1 MSFRR
6 VFQILTI
13 AFALAFTF
21 TATGTTTTAYA
32 CDPNVSSGGYC

>member
-6 VFQILTI
+6 VFQVVTL
-13 AFALAFTF
+13 ALALAFTF
-21 TATGTTTTAYA
+21 TATSTSAYA

>member
-6 VFQILTI
+6 VFQVMTI

-21 TATGTTTTAYA
+21 TATSTSAYA
-32 CDPNVSSGGYC
+32 CDPGVPSPGYC

>member
-6 VFQILTI
+6 VFQIVTI

-21 TATGTTTTAYA
+21 TATSTTAYA
-32 CDPNVSSGGYC
+32 CDPSVSSGGYC

>member
-6 VFQILTI
+6 VFQIMTI

-21 TATGTTTTAYA
+21 TATSTSAYA
-32 CDPNVSSGGYC
+32 CDPQPGSPGYC

>member
-6 VFQILTI
+6 VFQIVTI

-21 TATGTTTTAYA
+21 TATSTSAYA

>member
-6 VFQILTI
+6 VFQIVTI

-21 TATGTTTTAYA
+21 TATTTTANA
-32 CDPNVSSGGYC
+32 CDPGVASGGYC

>member
-6 VFQILTI
+6 VFQIVTI

-21 TATGTTTTAYA
+21 TATSSTTAYA
-32 CDPNVSSGGYC
+32 CDPGVPTGGYC

>member
-6 VFQILTI
+6 VFQIITI

-21 TATGTTTTAYA
+21 TATSADTALA
-32 CDPNVSSGGYC
+32 CDPQTSGGYC

>member
-6 VFQILTI
+6 VFQIVTI

-21 TATGTTTTAYA
+21 TATSTSAYA
-32 CDPNVSSGGYC
+32 CDPNVSSPGYC

>member
-6 VFQILTI
+6 VFQIVTI

-21 TATGTTTTAYA
+21 TATSTSAYA
-32 CDPNVSSGGYC
+32 CDPSVSSGGYC

>member
-6 VFQILTI
+6 VFQIVTI

-21 TATGTTTTAYA
+21 TATTSTAAYA
-32 CDPNVSSGGYC
+32 CDPDHPTGGYC

>member
-6 VFQILTI
+6 VFQIVTI

-21 TATGTTTTAYA
+21 TSTSTSAYA
-32 CDPNVSSGGYC
+32 CDPQPSSGGYC

>member
-6 VFQILTI
+6 VFQIVTI

-21 TATGTTTTAYA
+21 TATSADTAYA
-32 CDPNVSSGGYC
+32 CDPQTGGGYC

>member
-6 VFQILTI
+6 VFQIVTI

-21 TATGTTTTAYA
+21 NATSSSAYA
-32 CDPNVSSGGYC
+32 CEPGSTSGGYC

>member
-6 VFQILTI
+6 VFQIVTI

-21 TATGTTTTAYA
+21 TATSTSAYA
-32 CDPNVSSGGYC
+32 CDPQPSSGGYC

>member
-1 MSFRR
+1 MSFKR
-6 VFQILTI
+6 VFQIVTI

-21 TATGTTTTAYA
+21 TATSTSAYA

>member
-6 VFQILTI
+6 VFQVVTI

-21 TATGTTTTAYA
+21 TATSTSAYA

>member
-21 TATGTTTTAYA
+21 TATGTTAYA

>member
-6 VFQILTI
+6 VFQVVTL
-13 AFALAFTF
+13 ALALAFTF
-21 TATGTTTTAYA
+21 TATFTSAYA

>member
-6 VFQILTI
+6 VFQIVTL

-21 TATGTTTTAYA
+21 TATTANTGYA
-32 CDPNVSSGGYC
+32 CDPGGTGGYC